1 MTWHDN
7 MPSQS
12 VFYLAHPA
20 DVRTADQVVSADS
33 IVSHAR
39 HPSWVGRNIPAVG
52 EISDNQFLLIL
63 SSPE

>member
-1 MTWHDN
+1 

-39 HPSWVGRNIPAVG
+39 HPTRVERDIPAVV
-52 EISDNQFLLIL
+52 EKNPIHPFA
-63 SSPE
+63 